1 MKRTGRKK
9 EWSVTLF
16 CLALLAFFPP
26 LLSLFDHPVLI
37 FGFPLV
43 FVYLFGVW
51 GIIII
56 AVAIAAKKRSQPNP
70 QGDYQNDNLDHSEPE
85 AGELFKW

>member
-9 EWSVTLF
+9 EWSITLF

-37 FGFPLV
+37 FGFPLLYL
-43 FVYLFGVW
+43 YLFGFW
-51 GIIII
+51 GAIII
-56 AVAIAAKKRSQPNP
+56 AVAIAAIKRSPYNP
-70 QGDYQNDNLDHSEPE
+70 QGDYQNDNLDTSEPE
-85 AGELFKW
+85 AGELFRW